1 MEFELDMEWGQ
12 GLAQEGETEICKD
25 LQKTE
30 PAGCAWEVQI
40 NSSQEIQTSV
50 SKNRPVEA
58 SGKDLEK
65 EKSGLTRRNKVWE
78 INRCM
83 KKKSGKMTIG
93 YKFSY
98 AYSYPLKVKDACSL
112 KENLWQ
118 TLTAY

>member
-12 GLAQEGETEICKD
+12 GLAQEGEREIWKD

-30 PAGCAWEVQI
+30 PAGSAWEVQM
-40 NSSQEIQTSV
+40 NSSQEIQALV

-58 SGKDLEK
+58 SGKDLK
-65 EKSGLTRRNKVWE
+65 KQQSGLTRCNKVWE
-78 INRCM
+78 TNRRM
-83 KKKSGKMTIG
+83 KKKSGKMKAG